1 MTFEYKQT
9 VRAPDFGKNDSWLN
23 TDQSFHIK
31 DLRGKV
37 VLLDFWT
44 YCCINCIHVLPKL
57 HDLEE
62 QYGDS
67 LVVIGVHSAKFEDE
81 GETENIRQAILR
93 YNISHPVVN
102 DRSFD
107 VWNAYNVKAWPTMVL
122 IDPEGYIVDTQSG
135 EGAPDTFAPIIG
147 QLARDYAK
155 RGKLDTT
162 PLNLALERDSAPPS
176 LLEFPGKVRVDDAS
190 NTLIISD
197 SNHNRIL
204 VADRTSG
211 EVKHVIGNGQPGLK
225 DGGFEDAQFNN
236 PQGVQ
241 RVGDL
246 VYIADTQNHALRVA
260 NLETGEV
267 TTLAGTGE
275 QGRFGSGPAPAKATA
290 LASPWAVAWVNPRLF
305 IAMAGPHQIWYYD
318 PAKDEVGLWAGS
330 GRENLVDGPRV
341 FAALA
346 QPSGLTFD
354 GRQRLFF
361 ADSEVS
367 AIRSVDTT
375 PGGLVS
381 TVVGRGLFDFGDVD
395 GTGTEVRLQ
404 HPLGV
409 SWHEG
414 SLYVADTYNNKI
426 KLLGPGTRSSTT
438 FAGSGNGGYKDGSLL
453 EAHFDEPGGLDVAS
467 DGLIYVADTNNHL
480 IRVINPAADTVG
492 TFVMKGL
499 SKVMGEM
506 DDEQIPSVI
515 LPVQAVAPGNG
526 SLKIVMTFPDGYKL
540 NPEGG
545 LRISLKGRPGVVT
558 VDDMQTF
565 TMHVPVEI
573 PVTFTAGM
581 GELDVTMDYVY
592 CRKDNEGLCY
602 FGNVKARLPINVTTS
617 AASAR
622 VSIAHSVED
631 PGL

>member
-1 MTFEYKQT
+1 MPFEYKQT
-9 VRAPDFGKNDSWLN
+9 VHAPDFGKKSSWLN
-23 TDQSFHIK
+23 TDRPLNMK
-31 DLRGKV
+31 ELRGKV

-57 HDLEE
+57 HELEQ
-62 QYGDS
+62 QYSDS

-81 GETENIRQAILR
+81 GDTGNIRQAILR

-107 VWNAYNVKAWPTMVL
+107 IWNAYNVRAWPTMVL
-122 IDPEGYIVDTQSG
+122 IDPDGYIVDTQSG
-135 EGAPDTFAPIIG
+135 ESAPDIFEPIIG

-162 PLNLALERDSAPPS
+162 PLDLVLERDSVPPS
-176 LLEFPGKVRVDDAS
+176 LLEFPGKIRVDDES

-204 VADRTSG
+204 VADRSTG
-211 EVKHVIGNGQPGLK
+211 DVQHVIGSGRQGLQ
-225 DGGFEDAQFNN
+225 DGSFEDATFNH

-241 RVGDL
+241 RVGDT
-246 VYIADTQNHALRVA
+246 VYIADTQNHAIRAA
-260 NLETGEV
+260 NLRTGEV
-267 TTLAGTGE
+267 TTVAGTGE
-275 QGRFGSGPAPAKATA
+275 QGSFGSGPAPAKSTA

-318 PAKDEVGLWAGS
+318 PAKEEVGLWAGS

-381 TVVGRGLFDFGDVD
+381 TVVGQGLFEFGDVD

-409 SWHEG
+409 AWHEG
-414 SLYVADTYNNKI
+414 SLFVADTYNNKI
-426 KLLGPGTRSSTT
+426 KKLDPGSRSSVT
-438 FAGSGNGGYKDGSLL
+438 FAGTGDGGYKDGML
-453 EAHFDEPGGLDVAS
+453 ADAQFDEPGGLDVAN
-467 DGLIYVADTNNHL
+467 DGRIYVADTNNHL
-480 IRVINPAADTVG
+480 IRVVDPAADTVG
-492 TFVMKGL
+492 TFILKGL
-499 SKVMGEM
+499 KKVMGDMESDM
-506 DDEQIPSVI
+506 SSSLV
-515 LPVQAVAPGNG
+515 LPTQAVTPGHG
-526 SLKIVMTFPDGYKL
+526 SLKIVMTFPEGYKL
-540 NPEGG
+540 NAEGG
-545 LRISLKGRPGVVT
+545 LRVSLKGRPGVVT
-558 VDDMQTF
+558 VDGTQTF
-565 TMHVPVEI
+565 TKHLPVSI

-581 GELDVTMDYVY
+581 GELDITMDYVY

-602 FGNVKARLPINVTTS
+602 FGNTMVRLPVNVTTS
-617 AASAR
+617 AVSSQVTVAHR
-622 VSIAHSVED
+622 VDD